1 MTNVSRRVE
10 NVALGNVTTTQ
21 KVNIVEI
28 TRLLDIFRILYVS
41 QRKCFTLQLQNMY
54 YLAID
59 SYFG

>member
-10 NVALGNVTTTQ
+10 NVEFENVSTTQ

-28 TRLLDIFRILYVS
+28 TRLSDIFRILYVS

-59 SYFG
+59 FYFR